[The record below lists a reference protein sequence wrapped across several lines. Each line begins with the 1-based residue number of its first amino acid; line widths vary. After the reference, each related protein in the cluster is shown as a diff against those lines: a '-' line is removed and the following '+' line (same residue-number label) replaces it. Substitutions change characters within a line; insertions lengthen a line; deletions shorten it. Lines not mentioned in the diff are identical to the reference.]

1 MKIVFFGSPE
11 AALPSLNSLLA
22 AGHSVSLV
30 ITQPDKPAGRGKAL
44 TPCPV
49 KRFALEKKLPLLQ
62 PEKIRKAPE
71 VVERLALLQPE
82 IQIVVAYGQIIPAD
96 IIYLPRRHTLNVH
109 FSLLPKYRGAS
120 PVAWSILSGETR
132 TGVTIIELNEK
143 MDEGDILAQTETDIR
158 AEENARELESRLAVL
173 GARLLLSTLDRLET
187 GTRRPQDHS
196 LATYA
201 PKLKKDDGRLDWSLA
216 AEEVGRRVRAFT
228 PWPSAFSR
236 LQERRLKILEG
247 RGLAGPEPP
256 QPPGTV
262 LAVDRAGI
270 TVQCG
275 QGSYLIARLQPENG
289 KPMSGYE
296 FSLGARLRSGL
307 QFEF

>member
-11 AALPSLNSLLA
+11 AALPSLNGLLG
-22 AGHSVSLV
+22 AGHEVSLIV
-30 ITQPDKPAGRGKAL
+30 TQPDKPAGRGKVL

-49 KRFALEKKLPLLQ
+49 KRFALEKKIPLLQ

-71 VVERLALLQPE
+71 VVEQLALLQPE
-82 IQIVVAYGQIIPAD
+82 IQVVVAYGQIIPAD

-120 PVAWSILSGETR
+120 PVAWSILRGETR

-143 MDEGDILAQTETDIR
+143 MDEGDILTQAETDIR
-158 AEENARELESRLAVL
+158 VEENARELESRLAVL
-173 GARLLLSTLDRLET
+173 GARLLLSTIGQLESLA
-187 GTRRPQDHS
+187 RRPQDHS

-201 PKLKKDDGRLDWSLA
+201 HKLKKDDGRLDWSLS
-216 AEEVGRRVRAFT
+216 AEEIGRRVRAFT

-236 LQERRLKILEG
+236 LREQRLKILEG
-247 RGLAGPEPP
+247 RGLAGPQGP
-256 QPPGTV
+256 QSPGTV
-262 LAVDRAGI
+262 LAIDRDGI
-270 TVQCG
+270 MVQCG
-275 QGSYLIARLQPENG
+275 RGSYLITRLQPENR

-307 QFEF
+307 RFEF